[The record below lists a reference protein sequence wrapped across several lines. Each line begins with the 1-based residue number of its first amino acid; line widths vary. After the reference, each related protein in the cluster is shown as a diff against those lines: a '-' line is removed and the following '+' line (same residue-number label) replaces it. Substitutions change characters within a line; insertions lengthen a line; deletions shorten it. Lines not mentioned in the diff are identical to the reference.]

1 MKELS
6 LSAGMEGFSLSAV
19 LQLEALSLLAYIKTS
34 RALGFGS
41 FLT

>member
-1 MKELS
+1 
-6 LSAGMEGFSLSAV
+6 V

-34 RALGFGS
+34 RALCFGS